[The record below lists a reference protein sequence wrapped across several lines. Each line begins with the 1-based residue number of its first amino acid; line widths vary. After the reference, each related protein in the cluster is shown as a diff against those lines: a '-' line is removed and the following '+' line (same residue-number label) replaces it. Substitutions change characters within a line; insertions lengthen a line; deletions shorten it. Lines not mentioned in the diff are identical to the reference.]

1 MRKIVAGL
9 FMSLDGVVEAP
20 ERGYRYFS
28 QELTQSINEGISQS
42 DAVLLGR
49 RTDSKI
55 SLGALARERYIHRIT
70 YAAGQTISLILP
82 MPRGDMAFH
91 VRGTLPRVGD
101 HRGVEGFLGV
111 IGTIVDLTAG
121 DVKLEQLFAIADK
134 GWAAEW
140 ERALFGRN
148 GRTLDVHNAFIYRFE
163 DGRIAEMWMI
173 GAGPAGSESFF
184 E

>member
-1 MRKIVAGL
+1 MSEHPNVA
-9 FMSLDGVVEAP
+9 VVNRMTEA
-20 ERGYRYFS
+20 
-28 QELTQSINEGISQS
+28 
-42 DAVLLGR
+42 
-49 RTDSKI
+49 
-55 SLGALARERYIHRIT
+55 ALAGDKQAL
-70 YAAGQTISLILP
+70 AACFTEDVVF
-82 MPRGDMAFH
+82 R

-111 IGTIVDLTAG
+111 IGTIMDLTAG
-121 DVKLEQLFAIADK
+121 DVKLEQLFAIADD

-148 GRTLDVHNAFIYRFE
+148 GQTLDSRNAFVYRFE

-173 GAGPAGSESFF
+173 GAGPVGGESFF